1 MSTFGFGLLLEG
13 RWVLAVKAAAGLS
26 DGDDVAGHR
35 RIVFEFAAE
44 LGDARGDDPADER
57 RGMAAAVAPPSEP
70 VGLEGQMILSGAG
83 LSTNCD
89 AADRGIGT
97 RSAAGTCK

>member
-44 LGDARGDDPADER
+44 LGDARGDDPAGRTSRNGR
-57 RGMAAAVAPPSEP
+57 RCGTAFRARWSGRPDD
-70 VGLEGQMILSGAG
+70 LEWGWSLY
-83 LSTNCD
+83 
-89 AADRGIGT
+89 
-97 RSAAGTCK
+97 